1 MVLCNIRYLSFTTY
15 MRMPKYCLL
24 LILLHTYLVPFPQVD
39 TNLLKKIYDRAI
51 NLNETKADSILYY
64 ADYID
69 AQSKTLHF
77 GNGDILSIRL
87 RGISAELKGDFE
99 EAARYYLRS
108 LGLARSL
115 KSQIYISS
123 ALTDLGI
130 LYVNTNNP
138 LKAKEFYLEAAKLPM
153 EGKDVS
159 EIERNYSNLGAIY
172 NKLHEPDSALHYLKK
187 ADDIAR
193 PYSNQLD
200 LSSLYNNIGNAYFA
214 KKEWDKSLNFFRK
227 NYEANLMDGNQEML
241 WYDCLNM
248 ADVYIEKGL
257 FDSARKYL
265 GLTEQITR
273 QMNSKSKEVDVA
285 DLYAKFYARKGDYR
299 KAYGYFERWR
309 ALDTARVNEE
319 TQDLI
324 TELQVRFNV
333 KQKIQENKLLALE
346 LDRQRLRSRNIT
358 LFAFGLGMVAL
369 AVAVFFFLIRRSN
382 KKLKEQND
390 LIQKQN
396 DKLAELNAEKNSLI
410 SIVSHDLHGPIT
422 SIRMWNQILQ
432 TDASNFNEEQKK
444 ALARIDSSAEHGE
457 RLIRNILDVEKA
469 ETNRHK
475 LSLEHFDLKIFM
487 EDVIN
492 AHQPM
497 AQSKSINLKYDA
509 EEKSVYILSDRHL
522 VNRICE
528 NLLSNAIKFTPS
540 GKSVWIAVSDARDAV
555 HIRVRDE
562 GVGIPKSELPALFS
576 RYSNISSRPTAGES
590 STGLGLSIVK
600 RLVEELNGFIQC
612 ESEPGHGTLFTVVLK
627 K

>member
-1 MVLCNIRYLSFTTY
+1 
-15 MRMPKYCLL
+15 MP
-24 LILLHTYLVPFPQVD
+24 
-39 TNLLKKIYDRAI
+39 
-51 NLNETKADSILYY
+51 
-64 ADYID
+64 
-69 AQSKTLHF
+69 
-77 GNGDILSIRL
+77 G
-87 RGISAELKGDFE
+87 RGITG
-99 EAARYYLRS
+99 R
-108 LGLARSL
+108 
-115 KSQIYISS
+115 
-123 ALTDLGI
+123 
-130 LYVNTNNP
+130 
-138 LKAKEFYLEAAKLPM
+138 
-153 EGKDVS
+153 
-159 EIERNYSNLGAIY
+159 
-172 NKLHEPDSALHYLKK
+172 
-187 ADDIAR
+187 
-193 PYSNQLD
+193 
-200 LSSLYNNIGNAYFA
+200 
-214 KKEWDKSLNFFRK
+214 
-227 NYEANLMDGNQEML
+227 LM
-241 WYDCLNM
+241 
-248 ADVYIEKGL
+248 
-257 FDSARKYL
+257 R
-265 GLTEQITR
+265 
-273 QMNSKSKEVDVA
+273 
-285 DLYAKFYARKGDYR
+285 
-299 KAYGYFERWR
+299 YFERWR
-309 ALDTARVNEE
+309 DLDTARVNKE

>member
-24 LILLHTYLVPFPQVD
+24 LILLHIYLVPFPQVD

-69 AQSKTLHF
+69 AQSETLHF

-214 KKEWDKSLNFFRK
+214 KKEWDKSLTFFRK

-265 GLTEQITR
+265 GLTEQITKE
-273 QMNSKSKEVDVA
+273 MNSKSKEVDVA

-299 KAYGYFERWR
+299 KAY
-309 ALDTARVNEE
+309 A
-319 TQDLI
+319 
-324 TELQVRFNV
+324 
-333 KQKIQENKLLALE
+333 
-346 LDRQRLRSRNIT
+346 
-358 LFAFGLGMVAL
+358 
-369 AVAVFFFLIRRSN
+369 
-382 KKLKEQND
+382 
-390 LIQKQN
+390 
-396 DKLAELNAEKNSLI
+396 
-410 SIVSHDLHGPIT
+410 
-422 SIRMWNQILQ
+422 
-432 TDASNFNEEQKK
+432 
-444 ALARIDSSAEHGE
+444 
-457 RLIRNILDVEKA
+457 
-469 ETNRHK
+469 
-475 LSLEHFDLKIFM
+475 IF
-487 EDVIN
+487 
-492 AHQPM
+492 
-497 AQSKSINLKYDA
+497 
-509 EEKSVYILSDRHL
+509 
-522 VNRICE
+522 
-528 NLLSNAIKFTPS
+528 
-540 GKSVWIAVSDARDAV
+540 
-555 HIRVRDE
+555 
-562 GVGIPKSELPALFS
+562 
-576 RYSNISSRPTAGES
+576 
-590 STGLGLSIVK
+590 
-600 RLVEELNGFIQC
+600 
-612 ESEPGHGTLFTVVLK
+612 
-627 K
+627 